1 MAKSKRKNPSPIKFY
16 TSLIDQIKTNKVAFT
31 VYVVLR
37 LAVIFVM
44 IRCAIN
50 KQYESLFISALCLI
64 LFLVP
69 PFVEKN
75 FKIELPT
82 VLETLVFI
90 FIFCAE
96 IFGEIGDF
104 YEKYAFW
111 DSMLH
116 TTTGFIFA
124 GFGFCLIDIINR
136 NSKIKFQ
143 MSPIYV
149 ALTAFCFS
157 MTIGVLWEFF
167 EFSADHLFLMDMQKD
182 RLVTSFMSV
191 HPPISGETITDI
203 TRTTIE
209 YADGKVI
216 VIENGYIDIGI
227 IDTIKDLFVN
237 FLGAVIFSV
246 IGFFYIKHRGK
257 GKIASQFIPVLVE
270 SDEEQAPLL
279 TDGSSEGADAEDN
292 ENASQK
298 PSDEGSELTE
308 KVTSKEPE
316 PEKKETADTEG

>member
-16 TSLIDQIKTNKVAFT
+16 TSLIDQIKTNKIAFA
-31 VYVVLR
+31 VYIVLR

-167 EFSADHLFLMDMQKD
+167 EFGADYLFLKDMQKD
-182 RLVTSFMSV
+182 RIVTAFTSV
-191 HPPISGETITDI
+191 HSPINGETITNI
-203 TRTTIE
+203 TKTTIE
-209 YADGKVI
+209 YANGKSVI
-216 VIENGYIDIGI
+216 IENGYLDIGI
-227 IDTIKDLFVN
+227 IDTVKDLFVN
-237 FLGAVIFSV
+237 FIGAVIFSV

-270 SDEEQAPLL
+270 SDAFGKPLSL
-279 TDGSSEGADAEDN
+279 NAAAESTDGN
-292 ENASQK
+292 EKALSK
-298 PSDEGSELTE
+298 AADEGSASDE
-308 KVTSKEPE
+308 KEAHEESEPE
-316 PEKKETADTEG
+316 NKETANNEG

>member
-16 TSLIDQIKTNKVAFT
+16 TSLIDQIKTNKIAFA
-31 VYVVLR
+31 VYIVLR

-96 IFGEIGDF
+96 ILGEIGDF

-111 DSMLH
+111 DSTLH

-167 EFSADHLFLMDMQKD
+167 EFGADYLFLKDMQKD
-182 RLVTSFMSV
+182 RIVTAFTSV
-191 HPPISGETITDI
+191 HFPINGETITNI
-203 TRTTIE
+203 TKTTIE
-209 YADGKVI
+209 YADGKSVI
-216 VIENGYIDIGI
+216 IENGYLDIGI

-237 FLGAVIFSV
+237 FIGAVVFSV

-270 SDEEQAPLL
+270 SDDSGKPLSL
-279 TDGSSEGADAEDN
+279 NAAAESTDGNERALSKAADDGSA
-292 ENASQK
+292 
-298 PSDEGSELTE
+298 SDE
-308 KVTSKEPE
+308 
-316 PEKKETADTEG
+316 KETAEEPKTENNETADNES